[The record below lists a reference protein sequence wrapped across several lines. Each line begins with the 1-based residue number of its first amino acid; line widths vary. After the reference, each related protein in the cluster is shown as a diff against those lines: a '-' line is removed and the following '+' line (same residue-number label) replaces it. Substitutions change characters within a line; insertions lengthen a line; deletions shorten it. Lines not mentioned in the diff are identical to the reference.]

1 MTKISDVEAN
11 LEQFKSETLAS
22 QEETRNLFGQMRES
36 IDRNKVEADKQFAEI
51 MQQFK
56 ALRLSIAMAATIT
69 PPATHPATL
78 PPPLPHHIAAAATP
92 HHPTPLIPLNSQNSY
107 PAFAVTS
114 YPPFPSQPSAAYTSF
129 SGLRF
134 DSQGFP
140 LPMTHAG
147 EFSVNHNH
155 CPPVSSEGIFQN
167 YPGNTFKDAGGIF
180 ANTTVH
186 PTATVHGSKGLKR
199 ELRTAVRTQQPA
211 GLGHTMELALV
222 IDESQL
228 EGVAETHKVATPKST
243 TRFTGEI
250 TRISSTLTGDGSK
263 DKVAGASKPP
273 LKRMSEA
280 DYADKKAKGL
290 CFRCDEKFA
299 PGHRC
304 PENSLRVMLRHEN
317 EDDEEEDDSFFPP

>member
-22 QEETRNLFGQMRES
+22 QEETRNLFGQMQES

-56 ALRLSIAMAATIT
+56 ALRLPIAMAATIT

-147 EFSVNHNH
+147 EFSVNRNH

-186 PTATVHGSKGLKR
+186 PTATVHGSKVLLISLSLVKFF
-199 ELRTAVRTQQPA
+199 LR
-211 GLGHTMELALV
+211 
-222 IDESQL
+222 
-228 EGVAETHKVATPKST
+228 
-243 TRFTGEI
+243 
-250 TRISSTLTGDGSK
+250 
-263 DKVAGASKPP
+263 
-273 LKRMSEA
+273 
-280 DYADKKAKGL
+280 
-290 CFRCDEKFA
+290 
-299 PGHRC
+299 
-304 PENSLRVMLRHEN
+304 N
-317 EDDEEEDDSFFPP
+317 